1 MQEFLCWKLRKVR
14 KSMKKYFRKTIE
26 YTAGNLF
33 NKLLHL
39 FLLPIFTRLM
49 VPEEYAVYANLLIF
63 LSFASL
69 IYFLGLQQAIFSF
82 FYQKKTNEY
91 KFTIISSIYIMLI
104 ICGIILSFLII
115 IFRHQLSMLIVRTA
129 LYQQLFI
136 WISLI
141 LFFDV
146 IYGMTLSFLNIM
158 ERSANYALL
167 SNVKNTLFL
176 IMVIVATILKKLD
189 INSIFV
195 FLAISSFSSVIVSLL
210 NMRKVVQKLSSVRFK
225 KLFFS
230 IPLIRD
236 LLKFGIIMI
245 PGTVAMITLRMFD
258 RYMLTYLSPNSLYD
272 VGIYAI
278 GYRVGMIMQFLI
290 SMVSMV
296 YFPYAMRI
304 SDHSEATA
312 SYKKVFNYYLLFGGI
327 LGFLIILFAAE
338 IFYIFIDNAYY
349 PAIKIVFFGVISNFL
364 LGVFNIINISF
375 YVKKKAGKIAVAV
388 GIGALINIFLNYLL
402 IPEFGIYGAGG
413 ASIFAYLFIVVYNY
427 IAAEKVYPVG
437 YKFRFVILTLVVLLI
452 FSSFNFIF
460 YPTLISFLFKII
472 FMILVSLILFYYL
485 HRTGRIKEILNLSL
499 ILESYT
505 KK

>member
-1 MQEFLCWKLRKVR
+1 MHSKQN
-14 KSMKKYFRKTIE
+14 MKKYFRKTLE

-39 FLLPIFTRLM
+39 FLLPIFTHLM
-49 VPEEYAVYANLLIF
+49 LPEEFAVYANLLIF
-63 LSFASL
+63 ISFISL
-69 IYFLGLQQAIFSF
+69 IYFLGLQQAIFSY

-91 KFTIISSIYIMLI
+91 KFSIISTIYITLL
-104 ICGIILSFLII
+104 ICGIILSFMIVL
-115 IFRHQLSMLIVRTA
+115 FRSQLSLLIVRTEI
-129 LYQQLFI
+129 YQQLFI

-167 SNVKNTLFL
+167 SIVKNTLFL
-176 IMVIVATILKKLD
+176 ILVIIGTILKKLD
-189 INSIFV
+189 INSIFL
-195 FLAISSFSSVIVSLL
+195 FLMISSFCAAIVALID
-210 NMRKVVQKLSSVRFK
+210 MRKVLFDLTSIKFK
-225 KLFFS
+225 KIFYS
-230 IPLIRD
+230 IPLIKN
-236 LLKFGIIMI
+236 LLKFGIIII
-245 PGTVAMITLRMFD
+245 PGTIAMITLRVFD

-278 GYRVGMIMQFLI
+278 GYRVGMIMQFLV

-304 SDHSEATA
+304 SDQPDATA
-312 SYKKVFNYYLLFGGI
+312 SYKKVFNYYLLWGGI

-338 IFYIFIDNAYY
+338 IFYIFIDKAYY

-375 YVKKKAGKIAVAV
+375 YVKKRAGKIAVAV
-388 GIGALINIFLNYLL
+388 GIGALLNIILNYLF
-402 IPEFGIYGAGG
+402 IPKFGIYGAGG
-413 ASIFAYLFIVVYNY
+413 ASIFAYLFIVIFNY
-427 IAAEKVYPVG
+427 FAAEKVYFVG
-437 YKFRFVILTLVVLLI
+437 YRFGYVILSLIVLLI

-460 YPTLISFLFKII
+460 SLTLLTTIFKII
-472 FMILVSLILFYYL
+472 IVIMASLILFYQFY
-485 HRTGRIKEILNLSL
+485 RIGKIKEILNLFLSL
-499 ILESYT
+499 
-505 KK
+505 KPNVQK